1 MLIKVFINFLIYY
14 IMKFLKNIKRWVSL
28 HIQVYEEKVNN
39 MKFIKIHKVKDHSN
53 MKAQNNSPPFY
64 KQIWEDIQ
72 NFIYFLFPALLYCLL
87 GLTNINRWKSDKH
100 YKCAVNKNICNQFS
114 EVHFFVS
121 IISFKFKLRWV

>member
-39 MKFIKIHKVKDHSN
+39 MKFIKIHKVIRDHSN

-64 KQIWEDIQ
+64 KQI
-72 NFIYFLFPALLYCLL
+72 
-87 GLTNINRWKSDKH
+87 
-100 YKCAVNKNICNQFS
+100 
-114 EVHFFVS
+114 
-121 IISFKFKLRWV
+121 